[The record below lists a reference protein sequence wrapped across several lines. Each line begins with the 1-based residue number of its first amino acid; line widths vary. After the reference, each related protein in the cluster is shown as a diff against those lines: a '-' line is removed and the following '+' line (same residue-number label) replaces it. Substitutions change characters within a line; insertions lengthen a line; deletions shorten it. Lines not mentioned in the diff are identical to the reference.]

1 MELFLIIISIIL
13 LVVFYFLFGALIKFL
28 LGWLPLC
35 IGVIVGT
42 IIGIFGES
50 YLYALI
56 GIIIFIFSILITNSW
71 HNTGIYLYFE
81 EKLDSIF
88 YFKD

>member
-1 MELFLIIISIIL
+1 MDLFSLIIFIIL
-13 LVVFYFLFGALIKFL
+13 LVICYFLFGALIKFL

-35 IGVIVGT
+35 IGITIGT
-42 IIGIFGES
+42 IIGIFGGNF
-50 YLYALI
+50 LYAFI

-71 HNTGIYLYFE
+71 HNTKIYLYFE